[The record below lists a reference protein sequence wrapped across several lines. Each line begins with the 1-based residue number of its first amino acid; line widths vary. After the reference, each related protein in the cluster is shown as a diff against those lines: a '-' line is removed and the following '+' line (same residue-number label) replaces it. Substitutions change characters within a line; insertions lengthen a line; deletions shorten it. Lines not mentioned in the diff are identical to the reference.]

1 MPPCPISSPPS
12 LPSTPSKT
20 SSPST
25 STHHILDTSV
35 CTVVYLEQSQNLRHV
50 FTHQPLLQV
59 EVITVHPIPKLNPK
73 PSMLF
78 RSRNNVI
85 SSAFHRGFSK
95 RGGGACSVYRQR
107 ASIRGGGGSLEG
119 ENESVWWSEKEKEKE
134 RGKQWRRKA

>member
-1 MPPCPISSPPS
+1 
-12 LPSTPSKT
+12 
-20 SSPST
+20 
-25 STHHILDTSV
+25 
-35 CTVVYLEQSQNLRHV
+35 
-50 FTHQPLLQV
+50 
-59 EVITVHPIPKLNPK
+59 
-73 PSMLF
+73 MLF

-134 RGKQWRRKA
+134 RGSSGEERHDTRESERERKRKKILKNSSILLQ